1 MSRGRRETYYA
12 GNSRILRPAA
22 TKAHCAMEG
31 YGSLMAASRERRGLR
46 RGLDVRWT
54 RDRSQEDVA
63 MLASVV
69 VLPRAD
75 PRVGAYVMV

>member
-1 MSRGRRETYYA
+1 M
-12 GNSRILRPAA
+12 RPAA

-31 YGSLMAASRERRGLR
+31 YGSLMAAASGERRGLR

-54 RDRSQEDVA
+54 RDGRLEDVA

-69 VLPRAD
+69 VLSAGGSAGGCLRYGVGFPGTVLRA
-75 PRVGAYVMV
+75 